1 MFGTSNF
8 VLLEF
13 IKTSEMWKILIL
25 LFSFGRFRV
34 QILTRKPVVLTVIL
48 HEFPKPLQASAGII
62 SRVTDSV
69 VKYITHTY
77 IHMYKKQAHVR
88 ASLFWG
94 CCADTGLKKFKFT
107 LLDGSRALRISEWT
121 LVVRTFR

>member
-1 MFGTSNF
+1 MFGISNF

-13 IKTSEMWKILIL
+13 IKTLELWKILIL

-48 HEFPKPLQASAGII
+48 HEFPKPLQASAGIV

-69 VKYITHTY
+69 VKYTTHTHTHTHTHTY
-77 IHMYKKQAHVR
+77 ICIR
-88 ASLFWG
+88 NR
-94 CCADTGLKKFKFT
+94 
-107 LLDGSRALRISEWT
+107 LL
-121 LVVRTFR
+121 